1 MLTSDVLKGGVRK
14 SVEQLSSQ
22 LLEYIDTYSRTS
34 AKPFAWT
41 YTDSILIINQLS

>member
-1 MLTSDVLKGGVRK
+1 MKDVLKGGVWK

-22 LLEYIDTYSRTS
+22 MLEYIDTYNQTR

-41 YTDSILIINQLS
+41 YTGNALSIS